1 MLRAWQALATFEDR
15 GQLRAWLYRIATNVC
30 INMIKGRSR
39 RALPMHVGPLATSE
53 ACPVDRRPEAAWVQ
67 PAPDSLTLP
76 AERDQAEH
84 AVSRES
90 VRIAFIAAL
99 QYLAPRQRVVLILRH
114 SLGWRADEALVAL
127 FRDDAIIEMPAL
139 RSMATWK
146 DEIRRWLIAVGAPR
160 RPRRDTSER
169 QRVTGRSGV
178 PTRNAG
184 RAAHGVQR
192 PGARCC
198 WRAHQRHPG
207 VR

>member
-1 MLRAWQALATFEDR
+1 MAARGYPGRAVGAAPSRAEQLLLPHARIDNEAEDAVQGTMLRAWQALATFEDR

-30 INMIKGRSR
+30 IDMVKGRSR
-39 RALPMHVGPLATSE
+39 RGLPMHVAPVATS
-53 ACPVDRRPEAAWVQ
+53 AARPVDRRPEAAWVQ

-99 QYLAPRQRVVLILRH
+99 QYLPPRQRVVHILRH
-114 SLGWRADEALVAL
+114 LLGWRADEALVAL

-146 DEIRRWLIAVGAPR
+146 DEIRRRLIAVGGPSKT
-160 RPRRDTSER
+160 TS
-169 QRVTGRSGV
+169 
-178 PTRNAG
+178 
-184 RAAHGVQR
+184 
-192 PGARCC
+192 
-198 WRAHQRHPG
+198 
-207 VR
+207 